1 MMVFTPVSTSALNGS
16 SCQIPS
22 GKGTCEGPFS
32 RQKLIASWN
41 KAQKRQ
47 AFVQVTKA
55 HTAFQ
60 KTRGLFSSHGAVRCV
75 GCHHPRA
82 DCVSV
87 TS

>member
-1 MMVFTPVSTSALNGS
+1 METAVRSQAERERVKD
-16 SCQIPS
+16 PS
-22 GKGTCEGPFS
+22 HD
-32 RQKLIASWN
+32 RNIASWN

-60 KTRGLFSSHGAVRCV
+60 KREVCFPPTALCGASAATT
-75 GCHHPRA
+75 PRA